1 MTRNEKR
8 NAERKRKWR
17 LSGHIKVKRG
27 CESGNCPLP
36 AHFSFEPVDLDF
48 DHLDP
53 MTKKGN
59 VSDLIRSDYAWDT
72 ILSEIYKCRV
82 LCKICH
88 ARHSRGSRAPHN
100 EHIAF
105 IAK

>member
-8 NAERKRKWR
+8 NLMRKRKWN

-36 AHFSFEPVDLDF
+36 PDFLFESVDLDF

-53 MTKKGN
+53 AAKKGN
-59 VSDLIRSDYAWDT
+59 VSDLIRSDYAWET

-88 ARHSRGSRAPHN
+88 ARHSRDSRAPLN
-100 EHIAF
+100 QHINF
-105 IAK
+105 IFK